1 MEVIMRR
8 INNLNMLL
16 SYIEKYNLNS
26 IFEKDMIQYMELFS
40 FSKGELVCSKNS
52 EMNYMYFL
60 VKGKLKVYTLHDNGK
75 SVLLRF
81 NKPLNI
87 LGDVEFLTNL
97 KIQCNVES
105 VNESI
110 LIGIKITDLF
120 SHAYNDPNFLRF
132 VTKNL
137 SQKLYAVSNS
147 ASINLLYPLESR
159 LASYLLSISVD
170 ENNSSNIN
178 EIRTSKFTDLATLLG
193 TSYRHLYRI
202 INDFISKGI
211 IEKKGSIIVI
221 KDINKLKELSDGN
234 MYE

>member
-1 MEVIMRR
+1 MRR

-16 SYIEKYNLNS
+16 SYMEKYNLNS

-40 FSKGELVCSKNS
+40 FSKGELVCSKSS

-87 LGDVEFLTNL
+87 LGDMEFLTDF

-110 LIGIKITDLF
+110 LIGIKTNDLLN
-120 SHAYNDPNFLRF
+120 HAFNDSKFLRF
-132 VTKNL
+132 IIKNL

-159 LASYLLSISVD
+159 LASYLLSISFD
-170 ENNSSNIN
+170 ENNSTNIS
-178 EIRTSKFTDLATLLG
+178 EIKTSKFTDLATLLG

-221 KDINKLKELSDGN
+221 KDIDKLKELSDGN